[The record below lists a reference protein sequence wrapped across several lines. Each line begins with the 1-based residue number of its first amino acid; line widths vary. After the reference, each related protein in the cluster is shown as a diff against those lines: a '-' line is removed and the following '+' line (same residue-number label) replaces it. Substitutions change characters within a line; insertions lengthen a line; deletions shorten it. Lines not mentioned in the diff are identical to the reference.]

1 VSQGRV
7 HRRTFIATALAG
19 TAVAALPA
27 PVFGATKSNI
37 RRFAPSRPVKDAD
50 HAVIYRNDGEF
61 CSWPYTMGFF
71 ETSNSLIVN
80 FQRAKANYGDVD
92 SLNHNVVARGGAALV
107 SARSLDRGLTWDR
120 EPLQEHTGNT
130 LARHDGSGESILDL
144 GALDFTS
151 RDTLVWTQSSNFG
164 QPASRPYVR
173 ISKDAG
179 RNWSRSYRL
188 PLEGLP
194 AASTNSSQMVR
205 SDGRSLVMLT
215 MISADGWTRRPMAYL
230 STTDQ
235 STWRFLSFVTPK
247 EDPFNA
253 TDGDWAQL
261 ASSFAFGG
269 HRWFYPRTVELK
281 SGRILCTLRC
291 QRNPQGDMWSELFYS
306 DDGGGTWAFRSRI
319 NDFGAP
325 TSLVY
330 MKDGRLVAVYGYR
343 LPPYGLRAAVSE
355 DEGLTWNPEMI
366 LRDDGGSWDLG
377 YPQAIESTRGKVM
390 AAYYFNGKHDRIQA
404 DGGVRHIARTIF
416 TPI

>member
-1 VSQGRV
+1 L
-7 HRRTFIATALAG
+7 HRRNFIVSSAAAAAALSLPG
-19 TAVAALPA
+19 TAPAATRKMARPRPA
-27 PVFGATKSNI
+27 KQ
-37 RRFAPSRPVKDAD
+37 AD
-50 HAVIYRNDGEF
+50 HAIIYRNDGEF
-61 CSWPYTMGFF
+61 CSWPFTMGFF
-71 ETSNSLIVN
+71 ETASSLIVN
-80 FQRAKANYGDVD
+80 FQRARANYGDVD
-92 SLNHNVVARGGAALV
+92 SPNHNVVGRGGATLC
-107 SARSLDRGLTWDR
+107 SARSFDRGVTWDK
-120 EPLQEHTGNT
+120 EPLQEHLGNT
-130 LARHDGSGESILDL
+130 LEAHDGSSESILDL
-144 GALDFTS
+144 GAVDFTN

-164 QPASRPYVR
+164 TPNSRPYVR

-188 PLEGLP
+188 PLDGMP

-205 SDGRSLVMLT
+205 SDGRSLLMLT
-215 MISADGWTRRPMAYL
+215 AVSQDGWSRRPMAFL
-230 STTDQ
+230 SVPDQ

-247 EDPFNA
+247 EDPYGE
-253 TDGDWAQL
+253 TDGDWAKL

-269 HRWFYPRTVELK
+269 HRWFYPRTVELR

-291 QRNPQGDMWSELFYS
+291 QRSPQGDMWSEVYYS
-306 DDGGGTWAFRSRI
+306 DDGGLTWGLRSRI

-343 LPPYGLRAAVSE
+343 LPPYGVRAAVSE
-355 DEGLTWNPEMI
+355 DEGLTWNPEVI

-390 AAYYFNGKHDRIQA
+390 AAYYFNSKDDRIQA

-416 TPI
+416 TPD